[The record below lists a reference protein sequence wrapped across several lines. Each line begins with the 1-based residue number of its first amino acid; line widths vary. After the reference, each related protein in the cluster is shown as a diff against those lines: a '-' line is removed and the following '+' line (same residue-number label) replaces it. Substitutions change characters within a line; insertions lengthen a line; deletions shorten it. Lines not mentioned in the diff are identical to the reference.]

1 VILLQIFLA
10 LMGLCLLVLGAQFM
24 SGRWLSMLK
33 ADATKQT
40 GIAVGLP
47 LLVFGLLLL
56 RFAF

>member
-1 VILLQIFLA
+1 MKIFLA

-24 SGRWLSMLK
+24 SGRWLSMIK
-33 ADATKQT
+33 ANATKQN